1 MQDPD
6 DGAKQNQRVDGR
18 PVGAAGPS
26 QTLSRGLSALEVIAE
41 ADEPI
46 GMAEL
51 AARLGLH
58 RSIAYRIVRTLEEHR
73 LVARTPAGG
82 LVPGTRLAALARA
95 VARDLQS
102 AALPELTAVANELG
116 MTAFVAVLD
125 GDEVVALVSVEP
137 RHAVAPVA
145 QRPGTR
151 HPLYRGA
158 PGAAIQAALTP
169 GERAALG
176 DGRLHD
182 EAFFAAFPG
191 YATSHDE
198 VIKGLSSVA
207 VPLRVPGQPAAAIAV
222 VYADRSTDPAA
233 VGERLRGAA
242 AAIASELG

>member
-1 MQDPD
+1 VQEDRRD
-6 DGAKQNQRVDGR
+6 QAGR
-18 PVGAAGPS
+18 ENVRAAVSAGPS
-26 QTLSRGLSALEVIAE
+26 QTLSRGLTALQIIAE
-41 ADEPI
+41 AEKPI
-46 GMAEL
+46 GIAEV

-73 LVARTPAGG
+73 LVVRTPAGG

-125 GDEVVALVSVEP
+125 GDEVIALVSVEP
-137 RHAVAPVA
+137 RHAVASVV

-151 HPLYRGA
+151 HPLHLGA
-158 PGAAIQAALTP
+158 PGTAIQAAMTP
-169 GERAALG
+169 EERTDLG
-176 DGRLHD
+176 DDRLRD
-182 EAFFAAFPG
+182 EAFFADFPG
-191 YATSHDE
+191 YATSHNE

-222 VYADRSTDPAA
+222 VYLDRGTDAAA
-233 VGERLRGAA
+233 VGERLSRAA
-242 AAIASELG
+242 ATVSRELA

>member
-1 MQDPD
+1 MQEVENGPHR
-6 DGAKQNQRVDGR
+6 GGR
-18 PVGAAGPS
+18 EVRPPVASAGPS
-26 QTLSRGLSALEVIAE
+26 QTLSRGLSALEIIAE
-41 ADEPI
+41 AEKPI
-46 GMAEL
+46 GIAEL
-51 AARLGLH
+51 ATRLGLH
-58 RSIAYRIVRTLEEHR
+58 RSITYRVVRTLEEHR
-73 LVARTPAGG
+73 LVIRTQAGG

-125 GDEVVALVSVEP
+125 ADEVIALVSVEP

-158 PGAAIQAALTP
+158 PGTAIQAALTP
-169 GERAALG
+169 QERAGRG
-176 DGRLHD
+176 DERLRD

-191 YATSHDE
+191 YTTSHDE

-207 VPLRVPGQPAAAIAV
+207 VPLRVPGQPAAALAV
-222 VYADRSTDPAA
+222 VYADRGTDTAA
-233 VGERLRGAA
+233 VGERLCRAA
-242 AAIASELG
+242 SAIAAEFT

>member
-1 MQDPD
+1 MQALG
-6 DGAKQNQRVDGR
+6 DGNDQAAQGSARAV
-18 PVGAAGPS
+18 ASAGPS
-26 QTLSRGLSALEVIAE
+26 QTLSRGLSALEVIAGT
-41 ADEPI
+41 DQPI
-46 GMAEL
+46 GIAEL

-58 RSIAYRIVRTLEEHR
+58 RSITYRIVRTLEEHR
-73 LVARTPAGG
+73 LVVRTPSGG

-125 GDEVVALVSVEP
+125 ADEVIALVSVEP

-151 HPLYRGA
+151 HPLHRGA

-169 GERAALG
+169 QERAALG
-176 DGRLHD
+176 DERLRD
-182 EAFFAAFPG
+182 ETFFAAFPG

-198 VIKGLSSVA
+198 VIKGMSSVA
-207 VPLRVPGQPAAAIAV
+207 VPLRVSGQPAAAIAV
-222 VYADRSTDPAA
+222 VYLDRSTDAAA
-233 VGERLRGAA
+233 VGERLGRAA
-242 AAIASELG
+242 AAVIRELA

>member
-1 MQDPD
+1 MQEIGGKEDRSSEAS
-6 DGAKQNQRVDGR
+6 GKAV
-18 PVGAAGPS
+18 ASAGPS

-41 ADEPI
+41 AEKPI
-46 GMAEL
+46 GIAEL
-51 AARLGLH
+51 AAHLGLH
-58 RSIAYRIVRTLEEHR
+58 RSITYRIVRTLEEHR
-73 LVARTPAGG
+73 LVVRTPSGG

-125 GDEVVALVSVEP
+125 GDEVIALVSVEP
-137 RHAVAPVA
+137 RHAVAPVV

-158 PGAAIQAALTP
+158 PGTAIQAALTAQ
-169 GERAALG
+169 ERAALG
-176 DGRLHD
+176 DERLHD

-207 VPLRVPGQPAAAIAV
+207 VPLRPRERAAAAIAV
-222 VYADRSTDPAA
+222 VYLDRGTDVAAVADRL
-233 VGERLRGAA
+233 GQAA
-242 AAIASELG
+242 AAVLGELA

>member
-1 MQDPD
+1 MIPST
-6 DGAKQNQRVDGR
+6 
-18 PVGAAGPS
+18 GPS
-26 QTLSRGLSALEVIAE
+26 QTLSRGLSALEIIAE
-41 ADEPI
+41 ADKPI

-73 LVARTPAGG
+73 LVVRTAAGG

-95 VARDLQS
+95 VARDLQA
-102 AALPELTAVANELG
+102 AALPELTAVANGLG
-116 MTAFVAVLD
+116 MTAFVAVFD
-125 GDEVVALVSVEP
+125 ADEVIALVSVEP
-137 RHAVAPVA
+137 RHAAAPVA

-158 PGAAIQAALTP
+158 PGTAIQAALTAQ
-169 GERAALG
+169 ERAALG

-182 EAFFAAFPG
+182 EAFFDAFPG

-207 VPLRVPGQPAAAIAV
+207 VPLRVPEQPPAAIAV
-222 VYADRSTDPAA
+222 VYLDRGTDAAA
-233 VGERLRGAA
+233 VGERLRRAA
-242 AAIASELG
+242 AAVMRELA

>member
-1 MQDPD
+1 MQELEDEQD
-6 DGAKQNQRVDGR
+6 RAGQAV
-18 PVGAAGPS
+18 ASAGPS
-26 QTLSRGLSALEVIAE
+26 QTLSRGLSALEMIAE
-41 ADEPI
+41 AEKPI

-58 RSIAYRIVRTLEEHR
+58 RSITYRIVRTLEEHR
-73 LVARTPAGG
+73 LVVRTPSGG

-95 VARDLQS
+95 VSRDLQA

-125 GDEVVALVSVEP
+125 ADEVVALVSVEP
-137 RHAVAPVA
+137 RHAVASVA

-151 HPLYRGA
+151 HPLHRGA
-158 PGAAIQAALTP
+158 PGIAIQAALTAQ
-169 GERAALG
+169 ERAALG
-176 DGRLHD
+176 DERLHG

-207 VPLRVPGQPAAAIAV
+207 VPLRAPEHSAAAIAV
-222 VYADRSTDPAA
+222 VYVDRATDVATVADR
-233 VGERLRGAA
+233 LLLAA
-242 AAIASELG
+242 AAVMREFA

>member
-1 MQDPD
+1 MPEN
-6 DGAKQNQRVDGR
+6 GSGT
-18 PVGAAGPS
+18 PPAGPS
-26 QTLSRGLSALEVIAE
+26 QTLSRGLRALETIAE
-41 ADEPI
+41 AEKPI

-58 RSIAYRIVRTLEEHR
+58 RSITYRIVRTLEEHR
-73 LVARTPAGG
+73 LVVRTEGGG

-125 GDEVVALVSVEP
+125 TDEVVALVSVEP

-151 HPLYRGA
+151 HPLHRGA

-169 GERAALG
+169 QERAALG
-176 DGRLHD
+176 DERLRD
-182 EAFFAAFPG
+182 EAFFRDFPG

-207 VPLRVPGQPAAAIAV
+207 VPLRVPAQPAATIAV
-222 VYADRSTDPAA
+222 VYLDRGTDTTA
-233 VGERLRGAA
+233 VAERLRQAA
-242 AAIASELG
+242 ANVLRELA